1 MGDGGGLPWKIGPI
15 AHRGLHDAARGV
27 IENTASAFTAAIE
40 AGYAIETDVQA
51 AAGYE
56 PVIFHDETLDRLTQ
70 ATGEVVALGPKAL
83 QRIALHGTGDRIL
96 TLAAFLELV
105 AGRVPVFLEIK
116 TAWDGRQALER
127 NIAAR
132 LAQYQGPLA
141 VMSFDPQSMRAMRAL
156 APAIPRGLVS
166 MRFTKA
172 DWPELS
178 AWQRFRLTH
187 LLDFLSVKPDFLAC
201 HVADLP
207 RLAVTALRWRG
218 VPALAWTVR
227 DEEQRRKAMAYAD
240 AIIFETLRP

>member
-1 MGDGGGLPWKIGPI
+1 MAGGGGLPWTIGPV
-15 AHRGLHDAARGV
+15 AHRGLHDAPRGI

-51 AAGYE
+51 AADHE
-56 PVIFHDETLDRLTQ
+56 PVIFHDDTLDRLTQ

-83 QRIALHGTGDRIL
+83 QRVPLRETSDRIL

-156 APAIPRGLVS
+156 ASDIPRGLVA

-172 DWPELS
+172 DWPKLS
-178 AWQRFRLTH
+178 AWQRFRLTPC
-187 LLDFLSVKPDFLAC
+187 LIF
-201 HVADLP
+201 
-207 RLAVTALRWRG
+207 
-218 VPALAWTVR
+218 PA
-227 DEEQRRKAMAYAD
+227 
-240 AIIFETLRP
+240 